1 MLHQPTVLCPVD
13 FSDPSRA
20 ALEYASAIAE
30 HFGGRLIVLTVN
42 DPFLAE
48 AAAAAGYEPS
58 FTADTEYELRRFA
71 AEGLAHRAPAAR
83 TTEFSIAVGKAAPE
97 IVRQAREHHADL
109 IVMGSHGRSGF
120 RKTFF
125 GSTTERVLRETTVP
139 VLVTPVERPAAASLS
154 EIASRIGRI
163 VAPVD
168 MSDASKHQVR
178 VAAGLAQA
186 LSVPLVLAHVLEPVF
201 IPASVRQALSSADAS
216 RRAQVEERLDAL
228 VTLASAHAKVESV
241 ILSGEPPAEI
251 VKLADTRGAHLIVM
265 GLHSAG
271 LLGPRMGSVTYR
283 VLCLAH
289 DLVLAVPPTA
299 VAAGVADR
307 VTV

>member
-58 FTADTEYELRRFA
+58 FSADTEHELRRFA
-71 AEGLAHRAPAAR
+71 AEALAHRAPSAK
-83 TTEFSIAVGKAAPE
+83 TVEFVTAVGKAAPE
-97 IVRQAREHHADL
+97 VVRQAREHRADL
-109 IVMGSHGRSGF
+109 IVIGSHGRSGF

-125 GSTTERVLRETTVP
+125 GSTTERVLRETPVP
-139 VLVTPVERPAAASLS
+139 VLVTPVDRPAVASLS

-168 MSDASKHQVR
+168 MSEASPYQVK
-178 VAAGLAQA
+178 AAAALARA
-186 LSVPLVLAHVLEPVF
+186 LSVPLLLTHVLESVF
-201 IPASVRQALSSADAS
+201 IPPSVRLALAGADAA
-216 RRAQVEERLDAL
+216 RRAQADERLASLVAL
-228 VTLASAHAKVESV
+228 VSESVAVESV
-241 ILSGEPPAEI
+241 ILSGEPAEEI

-271 LLGPRMGSVTYR
+271 MFGPRMGSVTYR
-283 VLCLAH
+283 VLCQAH
-289 DLVLAVPPTA
+289 DLVLAVPPH
-299 VAAGVADR
+299 ADADK
-307 VTV
+307 TKA